1 MARLVGALL
10 LSLLTCVARAETF
23 PSRPMT
29 LFVPFAAGGPAD
41 VVARTLA
48 SALGTYGQVIVENVN
63 GAGGNIASARVAH
76 ATPDGYT
83 LLFQNI
89 SMAVSPALYAKLDY
103 DPLTDFDYVGLV
115 AYQPNVVLARPDLP
129 AKNFSEFVAYLKAN
143 RAKLSFANAGTGGAS
158 HLCALLFLKAIDV
171 DMTMVPYRGTVLA
184 LTDLLGG
191 NVDLLC
197 DSVATA
203 PPYIAAGKV
212 RAFGV
217 TSKERWPLLPDVP
230 SLQEEGLAGFDA
242 TNWTG
247 LYAPKNTP
255 APVLERLSQMLK
267 ETVADPAFKESLA
280 RVGSLPVTP
289 DRATP
294 QALQSYLKQEIA
306 RWSGVIKTSQIRI
319 E

>member
-1 MARLVGALL
+1 M
-10 LSLLTCVARAETF
+10 SLTCTAGAETF
-23 PSRPMT
+23 PSRPIT
-29 LFVPFAAGGPAD
+29 IVVPFAAGGPAD

-48 SALGTYGQVIVENVN
+48 AALGKRGQIIVENVN
-63 GAGGNIASARVAH
+63 GAGGNIASARVSR

-89 SMAVSPALYAKLDY
+89 SMAVSPALYSRLDY
-103 DPLTDFDYVGLV
+103 DPLTDFDYIGLI
-115 AYQPNVVLARPDLP
+115 AYQPNVVLARADNP
-129 AKNFSEFVAYLKAN
+129 ARNFGEFIAYLKAN
-143 RAKLSFANAGTGGAS
+143 RSKLSFAHAGTGGAS
-158 HLCALLFLKAIDV
+158 HLCAVLFLKAINV
-171 DMTMVPYRGTVLA
+171 DITLIPYRGTA
-184 LTDLLGG
+184 PAMTDLLGS

-217 TSKERWPLLPDVP
+217 TSKDRWPLLPQVP

-247 LYAPKNTP
+247 LYAPKGTP
-255 APVLERLSQMLK
+255 GPVLDKLSEMLRD
-267 ETVADPAFKESLA
+267 TVADPAFRESLG

-289 DRATP
+289 DKATP
-294 QALQSYLKQEIA
+294 QALQSYLKQEIM
-306 RWSGVIKTSQIRI
+306 RWDRVIKTAHIRV